1 MCGSGFRFRVALC
14 AFIVALLSGTPLFA
28 EAIQLVW
35 DPPPDADLVVQY
47 AVYRDGELVGVTAN
61 PYLDSVDIPA
71 GTSASFSIAMY
82 RLVPESGDY
91 VLKITWLTTVTHTSP
106 SPVPELCGDDGYG
119 DGVDNNGD
127 GRIDEGC
134 ASVTGVPSVQ
144 SSGPITLAWDPPSDP
159 ANVLEY
165 RVYGDGRLIGTT
177 TFLELPGIQ
186 VTPGTT
192 QNFWVT
198 SYGYALDGSGMLI
211 ESQRSGTLTY
221 TAK

>member
-1 MCGSGFRFRVALC
+1 MCGSEFRFRVALC

-35 DPPPDADLVVQY
+35 DPPADADLVLQY
-47 AVYRDGELVGVTAN
+47 AVYRNGELVGVTAN
-61 PYLDSVDIPA
+61 PYLDSVDVPA
-71 GTSASFSIAMY
+71 GTSAAFSIAMY
-82 RLVPESGDY
+82 RLVPESGEY

-134 ASVTGVPSVQ
+134 ASVGAAASVQ
-144 SSGPITLAWDPPSDP
+144 SSGLITLAWDPPP
-159 ANVLEY
+159 GPTTVLEY
-165 RVYGDGRLIGTT
+165 RVYGDGQLIGTT
-177 TFLELPGIQ
+177 TLLELPGIQ

-198 SYGYALDGSGMLI
+198 SYAYALDGSGMLI
-211 ESQRSGTLTY
+211 ESQPSAMLTY
-221 TAK
+221 TAR